1 MGVWVCMGALGC
13 IDTKTQANNT
23 KRDIHGLAG
32 HGHVSRTCM
41 DGKYPSKR
49 LYLSADIKGKEGL
62 RRVGMGSDGCRGMY

>member
-32 HGHVSRTCM
+32 HVSRTCM
-41 DGKYPSKR
+41 DGKYPPKKTILER
-49 LYLSADIKGKEGL
+49 RHKG
-62 RRVGMGSDGCRGMY
+62 